1 MSRWDYWRHYEP
13 AQPRLVKDGIKAKSQ
28 RGAIGETWWSRRW
41 IGVLESLGM
50 GARLGR
56 GRSYAR
62 RGQVI
67 SIDVQKGIISA
78 KVQGTRVKP
87 YSVTIRLAPLSEKDW
102 DKVAD
107 AMAAQ
112 AIFAAKLLSGE
123 MPQNIEEAFAQVKVP
138 LFPTSEKDL
147 DTECSCPDWANP
159 CKHIAAVYFLL
170 AERFDEDPFLIF
182 KLRGRTREEIIQILR
197 DKRSKTLLEEKNL
210 IPSQSEFSQESV
222 AVPIEDCL
230 DTFWQAGEA
239 LESFVTN
246 PAPPEVDNAILKRLG
261 KAPFRIR
268 KHDVASLLAKAYGKA
283 SSAAL
288 QKALGGSQKNK
299 SRSAQTESD

>member
-1 MSRWDYWRHYEP
+1 MSRWDYWQHYEP
-13 AQPRLVKDGIKAKSQ
+13 AQPRPVKDGIKTKSQ
-28 RGAIGETWWSRRW
+28 RGVIGETWWSRRW

-56 GRSYAR
+56 GRFYAR

-67 SIDVQKGIISA
+67 SIDVQKGIIRA

-87 YSVTIRLAPLSEKDW
+87 YSVIIQLAPLSEKDW
-102 DKVAD
+102 NEVAD
-107 AMAAQ
+107 VMASQ

-123 MPQNIEEAFAQVKVP
+123 MPQNIEEAFAQVRVS

-182 KLRGRTREEIIQILR
+182 KLRGRTKEEIIQILR
-197 DKRSKTLLEEKNL
+197 DKRSKTLSEEKNL
-210 IPSQSEFSQESV
+210 VPSQPEFSWETV
-222 AVPIEDCL
+222 AVPLEGCL
-230 DTFWQAGEA
+230 ETFWQAGET

-246 PAPPEVDNAILKRLG
+246 PTPPEVDNAILKRLG
-261 KAPFRIR
+261 KAPFRI
-268 KHDVASLLAKAYGKA
+268 KKYDVASLLAKAYGIA
-283 SSAAL
+283 SSEAL
-288 QKALGGSQKNK
+288 QKVVGLL
-299 SRSAQTESD
+299 SRVGR